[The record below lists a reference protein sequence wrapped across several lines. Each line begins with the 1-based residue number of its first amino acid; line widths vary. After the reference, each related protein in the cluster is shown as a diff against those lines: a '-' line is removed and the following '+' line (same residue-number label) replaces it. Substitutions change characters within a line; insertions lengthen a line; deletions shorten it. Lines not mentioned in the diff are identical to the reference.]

1 MFKTG
6 DRTSETN
13 YNPVCILPNVS
24 KIYERCLFKQMSK
37 FFDKI
42 LSKYQCGF
50 RKYFNSQHCLTIML
64 EKWRESIDRRG
75 CFGALLTVLSKAFAL
90 VLHDLLIEKLHAY
103 GIDMKSLRFLYSY
116 LNDRKQRVKF
126 NNKYS
131 SFEEILFGVPQGS
144 ILGPL
149 FFNLFISNLFL
160 ILSNCELRWW

>member
-1 MFKTG
+1 
-6 DRTSETN
+6 
-13 YNPVCILPNVS
+13 
-24 KIYERCLFKQMSK
+24 MSK

-42 LSKYQCGF
+42 LSKYHCGS
-50 RKYFNSQHCLTIML
+50 RKGFNSQHCLATMS

>member
-1 MFKTG
+1 MFETG
-6 DRTSETN
+6 DRNSETN
-13 YNPVCILPNVS
+13 YNPVCILPNLS

-37 FFDKI
+37 LFDKI

-50 RKYFNSQHCLTIML
+50 RKGFNSQHCLATIL
-64 EKWRESIDRRG
+64 EKWRESIDRSG
-75 CFGALLTVLSKAFAL
+75 CFRALLTDLSKAFDL

-103 GIDMKSLRFLYSY
+103 GVDMKSLRFLYSY
-116 LNDRKQRVKF
+116 LNDRKKVKI
-126 NNKYS
+126 NDKYS

-160 ILSNCELRWW
+160 ILNNCELR

>member
-1 MFKTG
+1 
-6 DRTSETN
+6 
-13 YNPVCILPNVS
+13 
-24 KIYERCLFKQMSK
+24 
-37 FFDKI
+37 
-42 LSKYQCGF
+42 
-50 RKYFNSQHCLTIML
+50 ML

-103 GIDMKSLRFLYSY
+103 GVDMKSLRFLYSY

-160 ILSNCELRWW
+160 ILSNCELR